1 MAGEIVCSEQREF
14 NAGCIEPVFSFLEMD
29 ALKVRRIKVQKNLFL
44 QEEKELTVR
53 EYKRLFS
60 TALREGKE
68 QLAICM
74 ETIDFHWNPN
84 Q

>member
-1 MAGEIVCSEQREF
+1 M
-14 NAGCIEPVFSFLEMD
+14 
-29 ALKVRRIKVQKNLFL
+29 RRIKVQKNLFL

-74 ETIDFHWNPN
+74 ETIVSTGIRISELVFFYCGGGEKRMY
-84 Q
+84 